1 MRPANVTDYRE
12 LARRRLPRF
21 LFDYI
26 DGGSFGETTLRGNR
40 AALDAIALR
49 QRVLCDVG
57 AIDLTCDIAG
67 TASALPLVLAPVGL
81 AGMNA
86 RRGEVQAARAAATG
100 GVPFCLSTV
109 SACALSEVR
118 AGSPVPFW
126 FQLYMIRDRAFMRD
140 LLAQARAAGCG
151 ALVFTLDM
159 PVPGIRYRDKHS
171 GLSGPFW
178 STAARRVAQAAGRP
192 RWAWDVGIRGCPHQL
207 GNVAPVLG
215 RKSGLEDFMRWMGE
229 NFDPTVTWAD
239 LAWVRSEWPGPLI
252 LKGVLDPDDARRAA
266 DHGADAIVV
275 SNHGGRQLDGVLPTA
290 LALPPIV
297 DAVGERID
305 VLADGGVQS
314 GLDIVRM
321 LALGAKGV
329 LIGRAWAFALGAG
342 GQRGVEHLLDILATE
357 MRVAMALTGC
367 SRVSEIGPHLLAD
380 MKGTK

>member
-1 MRPANVTDYRE
+1 MLPANVSDYRE

-57 AIDLTCDIAG
+57 AIDLSCVIAG
-67 TASALPLVLAPVGL
+67 TESALPFALAPVGL

-86 RRGEVQAARAAATG
+86 RRGEVQAARGAAAG

-109 SACALSEVR
+109 SACSIAEVR
-118 AGSPVPFW
+118 GGSQSPFW
-126 FQLYMIRDRAFMRD
+126 FQLYMIRDRGFMRD
-140 LLAQARAAGCG
+140 LLAQAREAGCG
-151 ALVFTLDM
+151 ALIFTLDM
-159 PVPGIRYRDKHS
+159 QVPGIRYRDKHS
-171 GLSGPFW
+171 GLSGGHW
-178 STAARRVAQAAGRP
+178 STAMRRAVQAVGRP
-192 RWAWDVGIRGCPHQL
+192 HWAWDVGIRGRPHQL

-215 RKSGLEDFMRWMGE
+215 RKSGLEDFIHWMGK

-252 LKGVLDPDDARRAA
+252 LKGILDPDDARCAV
-266 DHGADAIVV
+266 DSGADAIVV

-297 DAVGERID
+297 DTVGERVD
-305 VLADGGVQS
+305 VLADGGVRS

-329 LIGRAWAFALGAG
+329 LIGRAWAFALAAG
-342 GQRGVEHLLDILATE
+342 GQQGVEHLLRILADE

-367 SRVSEIGPHLLAD
+367 IRVSDIGPHLLVGMGA
-380 MKGTK
+380 K